1 MLGTLGHSLPQL
13 ANVMG
18 VFVIVQSTFA
28 VLGMRLFGGVAHG
41 DFLTADANFCSFSV
55 AFGVLFRAST
65 GEDWNGIMRDCMV
78 SDKSG
83 GCSEAEGNCGSWLAV
98 PYFVSYI
105 VVTAFV
111 VLNMMI
117 ALILHTYAQQK
128 RLEAMAVT
136 PSHEEAFQRAWAPH
150 DPLATGR
157 MPLERVRLVVHDC
170 PPPLG
175 LEPRLHAHGYI
186 KMADVTRYVRRLGLK
201 VYPPLPEEAG
211 PAVLFHDTLSS
222 LLHAAHANEIAR
234 TAAAATPRTRR
245 SSSAAVDAV
254 HEIAEQDASRQSRAS
269 MRRLSTSR
277 HMKIDAEMALD
288 LASPTELLAACLV
301 QSRWR
306 GWRRN
311 RGDAGVAHR
320 APPSQDQ
327 RTALALSH
335 FSLTAGH
342 RPLSLYA
349 QATPTKPTAPRRD
362 PVLAMAYAAARGVT
376 GGTPLKPSTISAEA
390 AAAAVQEDAARR
402 MAERLRA

>member
-1 MLGTLGHSLPQL
+1 
-13 ANVMG
+13 
-18 VFVIVQSTFA
+18 
-28 VLGMRLFGGVAHG
+28 
-41 DFLTADANFCSFSV
+41 
-55 AFGVLFRAST
+55 
-65 GEDWNGIMRDCMV
+65 
-78 SDKSG
+78 
-83 GCSEAEGNCGSWLAV
+83 
-98 PYFVSYI
+98 
-105 VVTAFV
+105 
-111 VLNMMI
+111 
-117 ALILHTYAQQK
+117 
-128 RLEAMAVT
+128 
-136 PSHEEAFQRAWAPH
+136 
-150 DPLATGR
+150 
-157 MPLERVRLVVHDC
+157 
-170 PPPLG
+170 
-175 LEPRLHAHGYI
+175 
-186 KMADVTRYVRRLGLK
+186 
-201 VYPPLPEEAG
+201 
-211 PAVLFHDTLSS
+211 
-222 LLHAAHANEIAR
+222 
-234 TAAAATPRTRR
+234 
-245 SSSAAVDAV
+245 
-254 HEIAEQDASRQSRAS
+254 

-277 HMKIDAEMALD
+277 HMKIDTQMALD

>member
-1 MLGTLGHSLPQL
+1 M
-13 ANVMG
+13 
-18 VFVIVQSTFA
+18 
-28 VLGMRLFGGVAHG
+28 
-41 DFLTADANFCSFSV
+41 
-55 AFGVLFRAST
+55 
-65 GEDWNGIMRDCMV
+65 
-78 SDKSG
+78 
-83 GCSEAEGNCGSWLAV
+83 
-98 PYFVSYI
+98 SYI

-117 ALILHTYAQQK
+117 ALILHTYAQQR

-136 PSHEEAFQRAWAPH
+136 PAHEEAFQRAWAPH

-201 VYPPLPEEAG
+201 VYLLPAARRGGARRPLPRYPLV
-211 PAVLFHDTLSS
+211 PAPTPRMPTRF
-222 LLHAAHANEIAR
+222 AR
-234 TAAAATPRTRR
+234 TAAAAAPRTRR

-349 QATPTKPTAPRRD
+349 QAD
-362 PVLAMAYAAARGVT
+362 PH
-376 GGTPLKPSTISAEA
+376 
-390 AAAAVQEDAARR
+390 
-402 MAERLRA
+402 